1 MDKKIILLVEDDAGI
16 MLSNKKFFNMQ
27 GYGILTA
34 ETLLEAENILKSST
48 PDLILLDINL
58 PDGSGLDFITRMR
71 ETGLCAAPVIF
82 LTARVDSEDVVDGL
96 KRGGEDYITK
106 PYDFSIL
113 AARVEKQI
121 QVAQNSLEILKCGP
135 LTLNIISQQA
145 ELAGEDI
152 GLTKKEFA
160 LILLLARSKGKMLS
174 KEYIYEK
181 VWGQP
186 LLGNSGALYA
196 QIKLLKKKLEL
207 HESIELY
214 VSRGEGYCLNILD

>member
-16 MLSNKKFFNMQ
+16 MLSNKKFFKMQ
-27 GYGILTA
+27 GYCVLSA
-34 ETLLEAENILKSST
+34 ETLLETENILKSST

-82 LTARVDSEDVVDGL
+82 LTARTDSEDVVDGL

-121 QVAQNSLEILKCGP
+121 QAAQKSVDVFKCGP
-135 LTLNIISQQA
+135 LALHIISQQA
-145 ELAGEDI
+145 ELDGEDM

-160 LILLLARSKGKMLS
+160 LLLLLVGNIGKMLS
-174 KEYIYEK
+174 KEYIYER

-186 LLGNSGALYA
+186 LSGNSGALYA

-207 HESIELY
+207 HESIELC